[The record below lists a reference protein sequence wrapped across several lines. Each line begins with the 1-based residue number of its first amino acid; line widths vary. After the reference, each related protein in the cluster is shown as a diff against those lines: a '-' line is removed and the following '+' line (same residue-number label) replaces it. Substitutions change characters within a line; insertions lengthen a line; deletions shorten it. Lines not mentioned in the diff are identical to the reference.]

1 MLSRSVLLGLLAA
14 LAVGGDG
21 KPEVHVSETRPF
33 TVRGVHFRPHE
44 RVKIVVQ
51 AKSGGQ
57 AQQTAGADGSFSAVF
72 GDVEFDE
79 CRGYVVKA
87 EGDKG
92 SRAARKLPPAE
103 CGAPLQDD

>member
-1 MLSRSVLLGLLAA
+1 VLSRSVLLGLIAA
-14 LAVGGDG
+14 LAIASEG

-33 TVRGVHFRPHE
+33 TVRGAHFRPHE
-44 RVKIVVQ
+44 RVKIVVR
-51 AKSGGQ
+51 AKSGGE

-79 CRGYVVKA
+79 CQGYVVKA

-92 SRAARKLPPAE
+92 SRAARKLPPGE